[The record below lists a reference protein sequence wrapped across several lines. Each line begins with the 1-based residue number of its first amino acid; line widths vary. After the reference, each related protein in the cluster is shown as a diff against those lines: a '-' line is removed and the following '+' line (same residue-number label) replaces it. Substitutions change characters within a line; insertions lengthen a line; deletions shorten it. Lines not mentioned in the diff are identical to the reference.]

1 MKIIEVDSLTKYY
14 EERTMFKK
22 KRNRGIENI
31 TFDVNKGEIFGFL
44 GPNGAGKTTTMRIL
58 LDLLRPTSGKAKIF
72 GKDSV
77 EESKIIKE
85 QLGYIP
91 GDINFYKAMTGG
103 ELLAY
108 YEQLYGL
115 PAPLKDELVKY
126 FDIPLNRIVNGYSKG
141 MKQKLAIIQAFMHD
155 PDLVIMDEPTTG
167 LDPLVQQKFYDF
179 LISQKK
185 RGKTIFLSTHI
196 LAEAQK
202 VCDRVAIIRNGK
214 IVAIENVA
222 EILARSGKII
232 KVRFKEAVTIDDL
245 KTNDVRGII
254 EEDGTFTIHVYGDI
268 NSTLKKISSHPVEDI
283 KIGESTL
290 EDIFIT
296 FYNGERND

>member
-14 EERTMFKK
+14 EERAMLKK

-44 GPNGAGKTTTMRIL
+44 GPNGAGKTTTMRVL

-77 EESKIIKE
+77 EDSKIIKE

-103 ELLAY
+103 ELLTY

-126 FDIPLNRIVNGYSKG
+126 FDIPLNRIVNGYSRG

-185 RGKTIFLSTHI
+185 RGKTIFISTHI

-202 VCDRVAIIRNGK
+202 VCDRVAIIRNGR

-232 KVRFKEAVTIDDL
+232 KVK
-245 KTNDVRGII
+245 
-254 EEDGTFTIHVYGDI
+254 
-268 NSTLKKISSHPVEDI
+268 
-283 KIGESTL
+283 
-290 EDIFIT
+290 
-296 FYNGERND
+296 